1 MTCVL
6 QCLTTKP
13 SHEPYHVWSVAHRR
27 YSRPRLDVRHVMTTT
42 LFADGF
48 DDAIIGLNYSN
59 GVHRVV
65 YNAQHMVKQYM
76 KDNNASLDDAMEYLQ
91 FNTFCAY
98 MGEGTPL
105 YVDVM
110 DREEIDHYLEN
121 ND

>member
-1 MTCVL
+1 MYGRTFIG
-6 QCLTTKP
+6 
-13 SHEPYHVWSVAHRR
+13 
-27 YSRPRLDVRHVMTTT
+27 MTTT

-48 DDAIIGLNYSN
+48 DDAIIGLNYHE

-65 YNAQHMVKQYM
+65 YNSHLMIEQLMIESDM
-76 KDNNASLDDAMEYLQ
+76 TMEDAMEYLQ

-110 DREEIDHYLEN
+110 DREEINHYLEN
-121 ND
+121 NDE

>member
-1 MTCVL
+1 MT
-6 QCLTTKP
+6 
-13 SHEPYHVWSVAHRR
+13 A
-27 YSRPRLDVRHVMTTT
+27 T

-65 YNAQHMVKQYM
+65 YNARKMVGV
-76 KDNNASLDDAMEYLQ
+76 LTDDDMTEEEAMEYLA

-110 DREEIDHYLEN
+110 DREEINHYLEN
-121 ND
+121 NDD

>member
-1 MTCVL
+1 MT
-6 QCLTTKP
+6 
-13 SHEPYHVWSVAHRR
+13 A
-27 YSRPRLDVRHVMTTT
+27 T

-48 DDAIIGLNYSN
+48 DDAIIGLNYHE

-65 YNAQHMVKQYM
+65 YNSRKMVDVLTDDDM
-76 KDNNASLDDAMEYLQ
+76 TEKDALEYLN
-91 FNTFCAY
+91 FNTFNAY

>member
-1 MTCVL
+1 MN
-6 QCLTTKP
+6 
-13 SHEPYHVWSVAHRR
+13 
-27 YSRPRLDVRHVMTTT
+27 TT

-65 YNAQHMVKQYM
+65 YNAHLMIEQLMIESDM
-76 KDNNASLDDAMEYLQ
+76 SLEDAMEYLQ

-110 DREEIDHYLEN
+110 DRDEINHYLEN
-121 ND
+121 NDD